1 MNEKAQEEI
10 GRLEREVNC
19 LEQLNKEK
27 ENSLISLKKHYEK
40 LDNLNKEHHLKK
52 QTLLKKLENLTH
64 LLTFNKS
71 TNNVNE
77 DNNQYLNTVISN
89 MDPAL
94 IYGTFLDTVSTQ
106 SIGRNNAKLLLSI
119 DSEDLTRDNNHITQ
133 AEEYIRIK

>member
-1 MNEKAQEEI
+1 
-10 GRLEREVNC
+10 
-19 LEQLNKEK
+19 
-27 ENSLISLKKHYEK
+27 
-40 LDNLNKEHHLKK
+40 
-52 QTLLKKLENLTH
+52 